1 MPPGRAHD
9 LFAPRASLCAQRALG
24 VGQIRMIF
32 GKGRTLAVNVIII
45 ATIIATNIITI
56 SIIIIIIIIIFTFII
71 IASVDLQP
79 TESSFCPGRR
89 FLEILIQEHR
99 SHTGRGGLWLYI
111 YIYITIIYSYIY
123 IYIYIYTYVGIFM
136 RPKRPQIRGPNRSRV
151 YVYVCIYIYI
161 YICKRGFSNEA
172 CFQFAHEQ
180 LNLMYYNC
188 TRETNKLLNPP
199 SLNPPL

>member
-111 YIYITIIYSYIY
+111 YITIIYSYIY
-123 IYIYIYTYVGIFM
+123 IYIHMWVFSCG
-136 RPKRPQIRGPNRSRV
+136 RSDRRSEGPTGLGCMCMCV
-151 YVYVCIYIYI
+151 YIYIYI
-161 YICKRGFSNEA
+161 YVKGGLAMRHVFNSRMN
-172 CFQFAHEQ
+172 
-180 LNLMYYNC
+180 N
-188 TRETNKLLNPP
+188 
-199 SLNPPL
+199 